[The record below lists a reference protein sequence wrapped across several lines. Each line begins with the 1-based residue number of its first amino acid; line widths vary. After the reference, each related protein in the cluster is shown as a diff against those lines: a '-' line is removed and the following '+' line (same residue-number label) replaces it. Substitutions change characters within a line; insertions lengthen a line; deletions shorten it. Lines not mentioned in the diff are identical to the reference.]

1 MADKKA
7 KPGGGSSDM
16 GLYIIIGI
24 MIIAITVF
32 GITQPIF
39 NTDSA
44 VSGVFDF
51 FKPIFDF
58 IINPHTWTVLGIVS
72 SSISIFFIGVII
84 FSLVRMREIQI
95 HEKHELEHEIR
106 EALIR
111 DQEAI
116 KNDNPRWHYI
126 LTLIE
131 SPNESDWR
139 VAIIEADTMLD
150 ETLEKKG
157 MIGETLS
164 EKLEQARSNGYA
176 SIQGAWDAHI
186 IRNQIA
192 HQGLDFP
199 ITQIEGRRVIRMY
212 QSLFEELGVI

>member
-7 KPGGGSSDM
+7 KSSGGSSDM

-39 NTDSA
+39 NTDST

-51 FKPIFDF
+51 FKPIVNF
-58 IINPHTWTVLGIVS
+58 IINPHTWTVLGVIS
-72 SSISIFFIGVII
+72 SSISIFFIGIII

-150 ETLEKKG
+150 EILDKKG
-157 MIGETLS
+157 MVGETLS

-176 SIQGAWDAHI
+176 FIQGAWDAHI

-192 HQGLDFP
+192 HQGSDFTL
-199 ITQIEGRRVIRMY
+199 TQIEGRRVIRMY
-212 QSLFEELGVI
+212 QSFFEELGVI

>member
-1 MADKKA
+1 MADKKGA
-7 KPGGGSSDM
+7 KSSGSSDM
-16 GLYIIIGI
+16 GLWIIVAI
-24 MIIAITVF
+24 MVIAITIF

-51 FKPIFDF
+51 FKPIFAF
-58 IINPHTWTVLGIVS
+58 IVNPHTWTVLGIAS
-72 SSISIFFIGVII
+72 SLISIFFIAVII
-84 FSLVRMREIQI
+84 FSLVRMREIQV

-106 EALIR
+106 EAMIR

-150 ETLEKKG
+150 EVLEKKG
-157 MIGETLS
+157 MVGETLS

-176 SIQGAWDAHI
+176 FIQGAWDAHI

-192 HQGLDFP
+192 HQGSDFTL
-199 ITQIEGRRVIRMY
+199 TQIEGRRVVRMY
-212 QSLFEELGVI
+212 QSFFEELGVI

>member
-1 MADKKA
+1 MADKKG
-7 KPGGGSSDM
+7 KGGGGSSDM
-16 GLYIIIGI
+16 GLYVIIGI

-32 GITQPIF
+32 GISQPIF

-44 VSGVFDF
+44 VNGVFDF
-51 FKPIFDF
+51 FKPIINF
-58 IINPHTWTVLGIVS
+58 ILNPHTWTVLGIIS

-111 DQEAI
+111 DQEAM
-116 KNDNPRWHYI
+116 KNENPRWHYI

-150 ETLEKKG
+150 EALEKKG

-164 EKLEQARSNGYA
+164 EKLEQARSNGYNF
-176 SIQGAWDAHI
+176 IQGAWDAHI
-186 IRNQIA
+186 VRNQIA
-192 HQGLDFP
+192 HQGSDFS

-212 QSLFEELGVI
+212 QSFFEELGII